1 MKRLLILMFLL
12 LAATPA
18 FAQVRIKDV
27 TEIDGARSNPLYGFG
42 LVVGLDGTG
51 SRSAFTQQIAVDL
64 LQKQNVTT
72 SIFSAAPSDAVI
84 RSTSIS
90 AVMVTAEL
98 GPFHRKGSK
107 VDVTVSALDDAK
119 SLQGG
124 TLIMTPLRGAD
135 GATYVV
141 SQGPVSIGGF
151 SVSGQGAGAGAQ
163 KNHLN
168 VGRIA
173 NGGMVEKE
181 ALGEVFCRGKTR
193 LLLKSPDF
201 NTARLMA
208 KAVNEKYPGYAQ
220 AIDGGAVGIALP
232 PERATNPVAF
242 ITEVGLLE
250 VTPDIPARVVINER
264 TGTVVAGENVTINA
278 TAIAHGNLYLFAS
291 EPAVVSQ
298 PAPFSRGTT
307 TVVTRP
313 QIGAV
318 EQRPQLNIV
327 PKTTTVGELA
337 RALNALG
344 VSPRDLISIFQ
355 ALKQAGAL
363 HAEIVQM

>member
-1 MKRLLILMFLL
+1 L
-12 LAATPA
+12 LALALICFVTA
-18 FAQVRIKDV
+18 SAAAQVRIKDV
-27 TEIDGARSNPLYGFG
+27 TDIDGARSNQLYGFG

-51 SRSAFTQQIAVDL
+51 SRSAFTQQVAVDM

-72 SIFSAAPSDAVI
+72 TIFSSAPSDAVI

-98 GPFHRKGSK
+98 GPFHRKGGRI
-107 VDVTVSALDDAK
+107 DVTISALDDAK

-124 TLIMTPLRGAD
+124 TLVMTPLRGAD
-135 GATYVV
+135 GQTYVV
-141 SQGPVSIGGF
+141 AQGPISIGGF

-193 LLLKSPDF
+193 LLLKEPDF

-220 AIDGGAVGIALP
+220 AVDGGAVAVGLP
-232 PERATNPVAF
+232 PEKTTDPIAF
-242 ITEVGLLE
+242 ITEIGLME
-250 VTPDIPARVVINER
+250 VTPDMPARVVINER
-264 TGTVVAGENVTINA
+264 TGTVVAGENVTISA
-278 TAIAHGNLYLFAS
+278 TAVSHGNLYLFAS

-298 PAPFSRGTT
+298 PPPFSGGQT

-318 EQRPQLNIV
+318 EQRPKLNLI
-327 PKTTTVGELA
+327 PKTTTVADLA

-355 ALKQAGAL
+355 TLKKVGAL
-363 HAEIVQM
+363 HAEIVVM

>member
-1 MKRLLILMFLL
+1 MMRSLLLVAL
-12 LAATPA
+12 LAAPA
-18 FAQVRIKDV
+18 AAQVRIKDV
-27 TEIDGARSNPLYGFG
+27 TDVDGARSNQLVGFG

-51 SRSAFTQQIAVDL
+51 SRSASTLRVAADMMQRL
-64 LQKQNVTT
+64 NVTAT
-72 SIFSAAPSDAVI
+72 IASSGPNDPVL
-84 RSTSIS
+84 RSNNIS

-98 GPFHRKGSK
+98 GPFHRKGGK
-107 VDVTVSALDDAK
+107 IDVMVSSVDDAK

-135 GATYVV
+135 GQVYAVA
-141 SQGPVSIGGF
+141 QGPVSIGGF

-173 NGGMVEKE
+173 NGAMVEKE
-181 ALGEVFCRGKTR
+181 ALGEVFCKGKTR
-193 LLLKSPDF
+193 LLLKDPDF

-220 AIDGGAVGIALP
+220 AIDGGAVEIGLP
-232 PERATNPVAF
+232 PEKAVNPISF
-242 ITEVGLLE
+242 ISEVGLME
-250 VTPDIPARVVINER
+250 VTPDVPARIVINER
-264 TGTVVAGENVTINA
+264 TGTVVAGENVTISA
-278 TAIAHGNLYLFAS
+278 TAVAHGNLYLFAS

-298 PAPFSRGTT
+298 PAPFSQGQT

-318 EQRPQLNIV
+318 EQRPKLNVV
-327 PKTTTVGELA
+327 PKATTVADLT

-355 ALKQAGAL
+355 SLKAVGAL
-363 HAEIVQM
+363 HAEIVVM